1 MKASPWVIAIAAI
14 GLAIV
19 AGQFGR
25 LQYRKAAR
33 FEAQARLALDHEHV
47 AQVWVDLLTDKVAG
61 LQRDLATKHAAT
73 ASNINA
79 VVAADLQH
87 IPDTSC
93 APNLSARDAVIL
105 SQQSEI
111 VTLHDIVTA
120 KDSTINLL
128 QASKDELSRVL
139 QARPKLYPRFIGPNV
154 GVGVFVGAVGL
165 RPDGKPVMGVG
176 VGITINVFSVR
187 L

>member
-25 LQYRKAAR
+25 LQYRKAVR

-47 AQVWVDLLTDKVAG
+47 AQISVDLLSDKVAG
-61 LQRDLATKHAAT
+61 LQRDLAKRHAAT
-73 ASNINA
+73 SGHINA

-87 IPDTSC
+87 IPDSSC
-93 APNLSARDAVIL
+93 APNLAARDSVIV
-105 SQQSEI
+105 SQQGEI
-111 VTLHDIVTA
+111 AVLDDIVSA
-120 KDSTINLL
+120 KDSTIKLL
-128 QASKDELSRVL
+128 QASKDELSHAL
-139 QARPKLYPRFIGPNV
+139 QARPKFYPRFVGPNI
-154 GVGVFVGAVGL
+154 GLGVFVGAVGL
-165 RPDGKPVMGVG
+165 RDGRPQIGVG

-187 L
+187 F